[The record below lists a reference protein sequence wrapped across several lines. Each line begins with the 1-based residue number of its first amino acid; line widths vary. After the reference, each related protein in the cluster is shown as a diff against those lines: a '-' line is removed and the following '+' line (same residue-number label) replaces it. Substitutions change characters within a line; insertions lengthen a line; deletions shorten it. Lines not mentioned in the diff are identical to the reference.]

1 MLASD
6 LYGLGRRDRGII
18 RMHGMGRFIMASKN
32 HHYPVLLLGLMK

>member
-18 RMHGMGRFIMASKN
+18 RMDGMGRFIMASKN
-32 HHYPVLLLGLMK
+32 HYPVLLLGLMK